1 MSRRPATP
9 STRIT
14 ALACTERINPPR
26 SAASRHPPDV
36 RLSLSQSTRRTV
48 IDRTGLD
55 GTFDLRFEF
64 LPDNDRP
71 PGDTAADTGTPLF
84 TALREQLGL
93 RLEAARGLVEVFAI
107 QSAERPTA
115 N

>member
-1 MSRRPATP
+1 M
-9 STRIT
+9 
-14 ALACTERINPPR
+14 
-26 SAASRHPPDV
+26 
-36 RLSLSQSTRRTV
+36 
-48 IDRTGLD
+48 
-55 GTFDLRFEF
+55 
-64 LPDNDRP
+64 PDNDRP